1 MNKKPLE
8 IRDKTIFDGFM
19 VKYILKLIFKIWF
32 KLTGWQAIKL
42 DHEGAGI
49 TIAAPHTSNWDVIYA
64 MGAAII
70 LDIKIY
76 FSIKESWCRKP
87 VIGRLMMWM
96 GAIPISRE
104 AGANGQ
110 IDKIRRF
117 VDRHKQSQIFF
128 LFTAEGTRGKVDKW
142 RTGFYHLADGCDLP
156 IFLAKVDFR
165 TKQSGVFHTFHLTDN
180 KDDDIRS
187 IQESYKKV
195 CGKYSELQYPE
206 YTGPMPELSDLEAK
220 ILRTLYTAKGMATEL
235 EIAAK
240 LKAQK
245 LSITVLDFLIVKGVI
260 EKSVDEHAETHYKLT
275 FAGKGCLL
283 HLYPA
288 LNEQTL

>member
-96 GAIPISRE
+96 GMVRPHR
-104 AGANGQ
+104 
-110 IDKIRRF
+110 K
-117 VDRHKQSQIFF
+117 
-128 LFTAEGTRGKVDKW
+128 
-142 RTGFYHLADGCDLP
+142 
-156 IFLAKVDFR
+156 
-165 TKQSGVFHTFHLTDN
+165 
-180 KDDDIRS
+180 
-187 IQESYKKV
+187 
-195 CGKYSELQYPE
+195 
-206 YTGPMPELSDLEAK
+206 K
-220 ILRTLYTAKGMATEL
+220 ILLALM
-235 EIAAK
+235 IAMPMSARIGNIP
-240 LKAQK
+240 
-245 LSITVLDFLIVKGVI
+245 SITSKTPNKPIVAAHKI
-260 EKSVDEHAETHYKLT
+260 HA
-275 FAGKGCLL
+275 G
-283 HLYPA
+283 
-288 LNEQTL
+288 